1 MQKLLDVPPL
11 FMFLLAVTAVL
22 ACVRLAYVLKK
33 DQADRLKEATTRA
46 DSERRREE
54 KRREREERELK
65 SAQEEEARM
74 ERKEQER
81 VEEERQRVLNEGV
94 FLPRT
99 DEALQLADR
108 VGTLSLVLKCL
119 VASKNCLSQDN
130 CNRLFEKHRGT
141 ILKTAVNSSIVSKDL
156 SAIQKELSQLCWLLR
171 LEREIAP
178 LLLDFERDCLLQNGS
193 GEHTDE
199 LSSQMKVLTDQKE
212 KKVNAIQL
220 ASIDPLEKERLIEEL
235 EMALTDEIAKL
246 IRNSRT

>member
-1 MQKLLDVPPL
+1 MQKLLDVPPPL
-11 FMFLLAVTAVL
+11 MFLLAVAAIL
-22 ACVRLAYVLKK
+22 ACVRLALGLRK
-33 DQADRLKEATTRA
+33 DHADRLKEVATRA
-46 DSERRREE
+46 DTERRREE

-65 SAQEEEARM
+65 SAQEEKARM

-81 VEEERQRVLNEGV
+81 VEEERQRVLNEVV

-119 VASKNCLSQDN
+119 VASKNCLSQEN

-141 ILKTAVNSSIVSKDL
+141 ILKTAVNRRISPKDSSATKE
-156 SAIQKELSQLCWLLR
+156 ELSQLCRLLR

-178 LLLDFERDCLLQNGS
+178 LLLDFERDSLLQNGS

-212 KKVNAIQL
+212 KKINAIQL

-246 IRNSRT
+246 IKNSRT